1 MKSDTA
7 CVDDSKLKQWLC
19 PPTYLT
25 LYIYIYILIIQIYR
39 SQQSTAQQ
47 RWREDTAFIW
57 IYCSVQIPEF
67 WSVLLNQRGMKTVI
81 NQRRRKAER
90 DTFRWQPITTASVFA
105 VFSVSPRWH
114 PHVILLASLYHDDTE
129 SSKYLSCTTHYC
141 CTVPTYISV
150 VM

>member
-1 MKSDTA
+1 MKTDTA
-7 CVDDSKLKQWLC
+7 CVDDPKLKQLRC

-25 LYIYIYILIIQIYR
+25 LYIYIYIYR
-39 SQQSTAQQ
+39 LFKYTDHNNRQ

-141 CTVPTYISV
+141 CTVPTYISG